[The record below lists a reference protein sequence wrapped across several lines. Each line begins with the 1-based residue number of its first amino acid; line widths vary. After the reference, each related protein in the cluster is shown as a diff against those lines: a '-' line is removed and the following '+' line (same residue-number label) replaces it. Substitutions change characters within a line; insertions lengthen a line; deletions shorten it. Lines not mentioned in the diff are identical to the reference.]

1 MPPLTLH
8 LRRRLRGG
16 QAEAPAAPDACGS
29 DAAAAERAPQQQAG
43 TSADDAVEPTSG
55 RNASCVLRKRC
66 AVELVALL
74 LDLVLLNALLQRRLA
89 EGRMCAPSGGGPA
102 SALQDLPLR
111 PAASAAD
118 AALAAFPC
126 GGGRW
131 AVAAALVRLLLRPWA
146 RLAVYD
152 IGNVLSLAVH
162 AVRLCVMLAAPRAYF
177 ASGLR
182 DGLSV
187 ASTLAQLGGSLA
199 AALLAPAAALG
210 VGSTACLG
218 GATGHRAA
226 LFYAARGLTVQQ
238 LPSRVQ
244 ALLAPVAWLLFLLNA
259 LALNRRL
266 LPPGDPLR
274 SPLALAALALRLLLC
289 VAVVPYIGC
298 AVWERYWQ
306 RLAAGAGG
314 GGRRQRGSG
323 EAGAEQAAAAAADL
337 KGDVPWRG
345 GLRHRTRPQPQQLAT
360 SSAESSGG
368 WALEESAPCVFTAPP
383 AAGPEHPPPRG
394 ETAAPAR
401 AEAAAGGQG
410 SGGPRPS
417 APYPPAATAPPPAE
431 AMAGDGG
438 GAGAPSAAAAARPAG
453 RPSALYRS
461 PRENVT
467 LALKLTAPIPRPGQ
481 ATTAAVTAP
490 SPSSSSAALPAGP
503 SQAQR
508 GSDSGSADT
517 SQWSCAPPA
526 SPSQFTPRSLGPTS
540 ILSAPDASG
549 PYPPTPSSVPTPP
562 DFAASVGG
570 GGGSRESSNSGA
582 VRSGRGGGY
591 SGSIASR
598 SGGGGLSSGGGGGSR
613 GLSSGSGCGH
623 WDAAGFEAA
632 ARAVLTTLEA
642 AVREAEG
649 AAAAGGTLPP
659 AVTAVCVPGCV
670 QLILQLQM
678 QREGPRRGH
687 ARRASR
693 LLAAGEGELADW
705 DPSSVGDW
713 ERAEAALAALIQQ
726 AEEAGEQ
733 AEAEEA
739 VAEAEGEEDE
749 ALQLE
754 ESGAGG
760 LVWPPAV
767 PLSPGPEAP
776 EEALPV
782 ALLCLLEAGAV
793 PAAGAGS
800 RLRVVV
806 VGPAGRVAA
815 DVTAPE
821 AVEATEAEG
830 YVGVRLLL
838 RPSALSAQGPGVAVA
853 HVLAEAEAGPEETA
867 EAEQG
872 AEAAASEGLADGPG
886 PHHGCRRLLASLPV
900 LVLPGEAAAEVRG
913 LYGSVL
919 RHVLG
924 SDDGVEVRTT
934 TAAAG
939 GAAAAQ
945 AAAAGATAA
954 AASVVARL
962 DALLSSPQPPSVQ
975 ELLQP
980 SSAAASLEALPPSQA
995 LHVACAAYD
1004 TGLYDFAYDMGA
1016 LLMDRYE
1023 PALEGGAAADP
1034 GPSSP
1039 QRRRWSSGCAAG
1051 LRISP
1056 PPAVVR
1062 GLVGPDMAAF
1072 LTGRRPGACLGLISG
1087 RNEGGSQGEGPAP
1100 QANKAV
1106 PPAVPS
1112 PPRPP
1117 APPSPADPSTSA
1129 ASLTAS
1135 NYPYGGS
1142 STTYCS
1148 SRTSGL
1154 GRPAT
1159 FGESVAEA
1167 HAKTDMEV
1175 EVEEG
1180 CESESEAILQ
1190 RLSAPAGAPSATPL
1204 AEGTGMGERAG
1215 GVEAAPSKPTAAT
1228 ASGSGLR
1235 RRFTG
1240 PGTAQAGGAQA
1251 GLRTDPAAGGNGED
1265 TFAAFRQ
1272 RRVRKV
1278 QMLGLAVRVVLQ
1290 VGLVARALT
1299 EAERSPGSVAA
1310 AGLLV
1315 LPSVAALAAALEPF
1329 EDSKGTRALEPA
1341 IIAFYLPHAAGHS
1354 AAACGMV
1361 LPAPLSWLFGGAP
1374 GVRLALALPRSAR
1387 CSMLSPVAL
1396 GLHALWAALF
1406 TPLPPVHHVLVSA
1419 AFSACMAPGLL
1430 AVGGGA
1436 RLAWFCAACHVV
1448 LGGAASAALD
1458 RCARSAWVRQMST
1471 TQPPGWAVVAAGRE
1485 TAPPQVCWGAGS
1497 GYRMGAD
1504 GAANLPDAAS
1514 SSRTP
1519 GGAVPGTAGGGDAA
1533 HVPYAA
1539 HRRPG
1544 VRRLQLLG
1552 LGMRSV
1558 LHVGVFLRTLALLRS
1573 APAAPVA
1580 EVGQYE
1586 KDQLRGAVV
1595 TAGLV
1600 AAASAAALA
1609 AAVVWRRRPL
1619 EPLILAA
1626 HAAAG
1631 AALAA
1636 GAWGVRLPAPLS
1648 SWLLGGAP
1656 SGRALALALPPCV
1669 ANSLTSPAAMALHAL
1684 WAALFSPLPPPQ
1696 QALASAAFAA
1706 GALLTWHG
1714 GGGGGGGGFMAAL
1727 AYVAFAWLVAAAR
1740 EAAARAA
1747 WAAAFRRR
1755 SGAATPAAD

>member
-1 MPPLTLH
+1 MYHAATPAKAQPEPRGQPDTL
-8 LRRRLRGG
+8 
-16 QAEAPAAPDACGS
+16 QEQP
-29 DAAAAERAPQQQAG
+29 AAAAPPRNNCCCSYVCQSPASPAAANIKQSGELSLAARAGAAG
-43 TSADDAVEPTSG
+43 DAA
-55 RNASCVLRKRC
+55 RARKRQVL
-66 AVELVALL
+66 AWRVVVELTSLL
-74 LDLVLLNALLQRRLA
+74 LDLVLLNALLLRRLA
-89 EGRMCAPSGGGPA
+89 EGRMCTPSGGGPA

-131 AVAAALVRLLLRPWA
+131 AVAAALGRLLLRPWA

-162 AVRLCVMLAAPRAYF
+162 AVRLCVVLAAPRAYF

-289 VAVVPYIGC
+289 VAVLPYIGC
-298 AVWERYWQ
+298 ALWERYWK
-306 RLAAGAGG
+306 RLAAGGG
-314 GGRRQRGSG
+314 GGRQRGG
-323 EAGAEQAAAAAADL
+323 GGAGAEQAAAAAE
-337 KGDVPWRG
+337 GDVPWRG

-401 AEAAAGGQG
+401 TEAAAGGQG

-417 APYPPAATAPPPAE
+417 APYPPAAAAPPPAE

-517 SQWSCAPPA
+517 SQWSSAPPA
-526 SPSQFTPRSLGPTS
+526 SPSQFTPRSLAPTS
-540 ILSAPDASG
+540 ALSVPDASG
-549 PYPPTPSSVPTPP
+549 PYPATPSSVPTPP

-613 GLSSGSGCGH
+613 GLSSGSGSGGGH

-659 AVTAVCVPGCV
+659 AVTAVCEPGCV

-687 ARRASR
+687 ARQASR

-733 AEAEEA
+733 AEE
-739 VAEAEGEEDE
+739 AEAGEDE
-749 ALQLE
+749 GLHLE

-767 PLSPGPEAP
+767 SLSPGPEPPGEAP
-776 EEALPV
+776 PV

-793 PAAGAGS
+793 AAAGAGS

-806 VGPAGRVAA
+806 VGPEGRVAA

-821 AVEATEAEG
+821 AVAATEAEG
-830 YVGVRLLL
+830 YVGVRLHL
-838 RPSALSAQGPGVAVA
+838 RPTALSAQVPGVAVA
-853 HVLAEAEAGPEETA
+853 HVLAEAEAGAEETA

-872 AEAAASEGLADGPG
+872 QEAAASKGLADGPG
-886 PHHGCRRLLASLPV
+886 QQHGCRRLLASLPV

-924 SDDGVEVRTT
+924 SDGGVEVRA
-934 TAAAG
+934 TAAGAG

-954 AASVVARL
+954 AASVVAKL
-962 DALLSSPQPPSVQ
+962 DALLSSQQPQTGQQPAPPSSV
-975 ELLQP
+975 
-980 SSAAASLEALPPSQA
+980 SASVEVLPPSQA
-995 LHVACAAYD
+995 LHVACDAYD
-1004 TGLYDFAYDMGA
+1004 TGMYDFAYDMGA
-1016 LLMDRYE
+1016 LLMQPYE
-1023 PALEGGAAADP
+1023 LAPEEGGGAADP
-1034 GPSSP
+1034 GPSSS

-1051 LRISP
+1051 LRIGP

-1072 LTGRRPGACLGLISG
+1072 LTGRGMGACLGLINDIG
-1087 RNEGGSQGEGPAP
+1087 DQGEGPTP
-1100 QANKAV
+1100 QANAAA

-1112 PPRPP
+1112 PLCPP
-1117 APPSPADPSTSA
+1117 VPPSPADPSTSA

-1135 NYPYGGS
+1135 TYPYGGS

-1167 HAKTDMEV
+1167 HAKADMEV

-1190 RLSAPAGAPSATPL
+1190 RLSAPASAL
-1204 AEGTGMGERAG
+1204 A
-1215 GVEAAPSKPTAAT
+1215 AAPT
-1228 ASGSGLR
+1228 L
-1235 RRFTG
+1235 
-1240 PGTAQAGGAQA
+1240 AQVAAGGAGGAGGGSTGCTHRRAACRRLGYGAAAAKPPSQA
-1251 GLRTDPAAGGNGED
+1251 LPSGAWAEAEEAEAPAQSAFAFPAAAAPDTDACCSNPSPAAAVQPYESLSYEQFRRRYLRPTQVWGLGLRVAVRAA
-1265 TFAAFRQ
+1265 
-1272 RRVRKV
+1272 V
-1278 QMLGLAVRVVLQ
+1278 LLRVVLPPPTEETRDE
-1290 VGLVARALT
+1290 VATA
-1299 EAERSPGSVAA
+1299 AVFAA
-1310 AGLLV
+1310 ASVMALLV
-1315 LPSVAALAAALEPF
+1315 TLLWPRCRFVHVLLALCALEGAGLIAGMYRVPLPLPPRLMALPLRRLVRAWAGPGPSWPPLRLVSLRCWLSTLRHPACVALHAVWLAASMPVPLRPHLLASLLVGGPLAALAAA
-1329 EDSKGTRALEPA
+1329 SR
-1341 IIAFYLPHAAGHS
+1341 
-1354 AAACGMV
+1354 
-1361 LPAPLSWLFGGAP
+1361 GG
-1374 GVRLALALPRSAR
+1374 G
-1387 CSMLSPVAL
+1387 
-1396 GLHALWAALF
+1396 WAE
-1406 TPLPPVHHVLVSA
+1406 VA
-1419 AFSACMAPGLL
+1419 AFTVLEL
-1430 AVGGGA
+1430 AVGG
-1436 RLAWFCAACHVV
+1436 
-1448 LGGAASAALD
+1448 
-1458 RCARSAWVRQMST
+1458 
-1471 TQPPGWAVVAAGRE
+1471 AVSVAGE
-1485 TAPPQVCWGAGS
+1485 
-1497 GYRMGAD
+1497 
-1504 GAANLPDAAS
+1504 
-1514 SSRTP
+1514 
-1519 GGAVPGTAGGGDAA
+1519 
-1533 HVPYAA
+1533 
-1539 HRRPG
+1539 RR
-1544 VRRLQLLG
+1544 V
-1552 LGMRSV
+1552 
-1558 LHVGVFLRTLALLRS
+1558 
-1573 APAAPVA
+1573 
-1580 EVGQYE
+1580 
-1586 KDQLRGAVV
+1586 
-1595 TAGLV
+1595 
-1600 AAASAAALA
+1600 
-1609 AAVVWRRRPL
+1609 
-1619 EPLILAA
+1619 
-1626 HAAAG
+1626 
-1631 AALAA
+1631 
-1636 GAWGVRLPAPLS
+1636 
-1648 SWLLGGAP
+1648 
-1656 SGRALALALPPCV
+1656 
-1669 ANSLTSPAAMALHAL
+1669 
-1684 WAALFSPLPPPQ
+1684 
-1696 QALASAAFAA
+1696 
-1706 GALLTWHG
+1706 
-1714 GGGGGGGGFMAAL
+1714 
-1727 AYVAFAWLVAAAR
+1727 
-1740 EAAARAA
+1740 RAA
-1747 WAAAFRRR
+1747 WGSRVRKV
-1755 SGAATPAAD
+1755 